1 MFLRCVVHRIVDP
14 FDVFFL
20 RFSWSSILISSSPQL
35 VGCVYAFDTRSTC
48 PKTEKT
54 NLLPRKNHGRPLHHE
69 RPTFARLRRLSRED
83 CGRDY
88 GLRLL
93 HRRQLRRP
101 MHAVVLVQAQPV
113 PPPIPTQQEGHFLL
127 SRRPSRRRRRAHFAH
142 RCGKNRGEWSLE
154 GPFRFGSSSS
164 CCMLHGAGVL
174 PCLCVNLFIVV
185 VLCIGLLICSN
196 CLPRWFFS
204 SLDLFQFH

>member
-1 MFLRCVVHRIVDP
+1 M
-14 FDVFFL
+14 
-20 RFSWSSILISSSPQL
+20 ISSSPQL

-127 SRRPSRRRRRAHFAH
+127 SRRPPRRRRRAHFAP

-154 GPFRFGSSSS
+154 GPFRFGSSFVLLHVAWCRLCSS
-164 CCMLHGAGVL
+164 LPVCESVYCCCVMHWI
-174 PCLCVNLFIVV
+174 VNLF
-185 VLCIGLLICSN
+185 
-196 CLPRWFFS
+196 
-204 SLDLFQFH
+204 